1 MRVIEVRNPRNGEYD
16 YACRPLEGHGLKEE
30 VSRLRRG
37 QVRWQAY
44 SVEQRIEVMQRWA
57 ESFSRHRDAVLEGLI
72 LDTGRKSESVLEVN
86 LMAQTIRR
94 WCHLAESIFKDQEDK
109 TSNIP
114 SICIKQQVRAY
125 PLVGV
130 ISPWNFPLLLACID
144 TIPAILA
151 GCSVL
156 VKPSEITPR
165 FIEPLMAS
173 IREIPELADILSF
186 VPGDGI
192 TGSEMIPMVDLLCFT
207 GSVATGKSIYEA
219 CARNFIPC
227 FLELGGKDPALVFEG
242 ANLEHAAS
250 SILWGSTV
258 NNGQSCLSIERVYV
272 QKNIETAFLE
282 ILKRKMERVKI
293 AYPNLDDG
301 QIGPIIAEKQVN
313 IIQEQLDDALAKG
326 AEIILGRSACE
337 QLGGG
342 WFIRPTL
349 LSGVNHQMKIMQEE
363 TFGPLIPVMSFDSEE
378 EAIALANGTQF
389 GLSAAIFHKDREKA
403 YQIGLQIDAGAISL
417 NECALT
423 ALVHEGEKQAF
434 KMSGIGGTRMGPAA
448 IKRFLRQKAFLIN
461 KSESPSP
468 WWFP

>member
-1 MRVIEVRNPRNGEYD
+1 MRVIEVRNPRNGKLD
-16 YACRPLEGHGLKEE
+16 YALRPLEGYDLKEE
-30 VSRLRRG
+30 VARLRKG
-37 QVRWQAY
+37 QLRWQ
-44 SVEQRIEVMQRWA
+44 SSPLEHRIEVMQRWA
-57 ESFSRHRDAVLEGLI
+57 ESFSNHKEAVLESLI
-72 LDTGRKSESVLEVN
+72 LDTGRKSESILEVN
-86 LMAQTIRR
+86 LMSQTILR
-94 WCHLAESIFKDQEDK
+94 WCQLVKSIFKNQDDK

-114 SICIKQQVRAY
+114 SIYIKQQVQPY

-165 FIEPLMAS
+165 FLEPLMAS
-173 IREIPELADILSF
+173 IREIPELADVLSF

-207 GSVATGKSIYEA
+207 GSVSTGKSIYMA

-250 SILWGSTV
+250 SILWGSIV

-272 QKNIETAFLE
+272 QKNIETAFLD
-282 ILKRKMERVKI
+282 ILKRKMEKVKI
-293 AYPNLDDG
+293 AYPNMEDG
-301 QIGPIIAEKQVN
+301 QIGPIIAEKQVS

-326 AEIILGRSACE
+326 AKIISGWSACE
-337 QLGGG
+337 HLGGG
-342 WFIRPTL
+342 WFIKPTL
-349 LSGVNHQMKIMQEE
+349 LTGVNHQMKIMQEE
-363 TFGPLIPVMSFDSEE
+363 SFGPLIPVMSFDSEE
-378 EAIALANGTQF
+378 GAISLANETQF
-389 GLSAAIFHKDREKA
+389 GLSAAIFHQNWEKA
-403 YQIGLQIDAGAISL
+403 YRIGMQIEAGAISI

-448 IKRFLRQKAFLIN
+448 IRRFLRQKAFLIN
-461 KSESPSP
+461 KSENPSP